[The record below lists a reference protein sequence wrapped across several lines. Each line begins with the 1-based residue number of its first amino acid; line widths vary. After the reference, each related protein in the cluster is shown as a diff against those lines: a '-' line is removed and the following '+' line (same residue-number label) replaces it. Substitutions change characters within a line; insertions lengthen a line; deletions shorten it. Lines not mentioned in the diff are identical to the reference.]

1 MTQGKIVEYIDEGRF
16 VCAICLQDKGG
27 RLHLLTPFNREVNL
41 SPKRTILISD
51 PTLDVSL
58 PRNDILERLRQI
70 EQTRVRLKEEIDVK
84 SLWELV
90 RDEEET
96 FDHTYLAQLVF
107 GETVTA
113 HHSSAVIRALFENHL
128 YFKMKNGQFVPN
140 SEEKVEEIVRQETEA
155 AAEAERLRQWS
166 QWLKEVGQNPSP
178 DNPPFR
184 SDIVRLLVQL
194 ALYGKDAPEFK
205 SGRELLA
212 NVGITDIQQARGLL
226 IHLGEWEEDENIDLL
241 RSGLEVSF
249 TEDQLTAAAA
259 LAIHEVDLAGRE
271 DLRDLSVLTI
281 DGPLTQDFDD
291 AVSLQMIG
299 EELHLGVHIADVA
312 SVIPE
317 GSLLDTTA
325 AERASSQYL
334 PRKQI
339 PMFPEGLSADTLS
352 LRQGHDR
359 NAISLLA
366 RFDRSGALIDYR
378 FVPTVIR
385 VRERLMYEDVNKTIE
400 RHALLQEMHKLSQR
414 LRRKRLEQGAMSLS
428 LPELEVRFNGNG
440 ALLLELVEQETPS
453 RTIIAEF
460 MILYN
465 WLAAK
470 FCMENRI
477 PILFRSQPGPSEKL
491 PLDEKGYLYY
501 VFQQRRKLS
510 PLSIQ
515 TAPGPHTGLGVDVY
529 IHATSPIRRYLDLVN
544 QRQIRHFLLQN
555 GAVYDDKM
563 LEEIRI
569 AEEPTLKK
577 LGLIKRNRLR
587 YWVLKYLT
595 INRGGKLRAIV
606 LDELKTKYRV
616 ALTDF
621 LMIVD
626 LKRKTGVILRQG
638 QEISVRVT
646 KADPWEDIL
655 TLEYMEEP

>member
-1 MTQGKIVEYIDEGRF
+1 
-16 VCAICLQDKGG
+16 
-27 RLHLLTPFNREVNL
+27 
-41 SPKRTILISD
+41 
-51 PTLDVSL
+51 
-58 PRNDILERLRQI
+58 
-70 EQTRVRLKEEIDVK
+70 
-84 SLWELV
+84 
-90 RDEEET
+90 
-96 FDHTYLAQLVF
+96 
-107 GETVTA
+107 
-113 HHSSAVIRALFENHL
+113 
-128 YFKMKNGQFVPN
+128 
-140 SEEKVEEIVRQETEA
+140 
-155 AAEAERLRQWS
+155 
-166 QWLKEVGQNPSP
+166 
-178 DNPPFR
+178 
-184 SDIVRLLVQL
+184 
-194 ALYGKDAPEFK
+194 
-205 SGRELLA
+205 
-212 NVGITDIQQARGLL
+212 
-226 IHLGEWEEDENIDLL
+226 
-241 RSGLEVSF
+241 
-249 TEDQLTAAAA
+249 LTAAAA